1 MPNLDPYDA
10 SKVHK
15 SKVVIPCN
23 QDISIDRQSGIVLRD
38 LFKKLKRGVLD
49 TRKVP
54 DITFVGEEGIDA
66 DGLTKEFFTL
76 IISALASGKGGY
88 ILFEGEIDHLVP
100 VNSEAFYQS
109 GFFKYAGQLIGM
121 SVLHSNVGLV
131 GLSRALTT
139 YMVTQDL
146 GLASCHMSV
155 KDIPDYCTQQA
166 VTEVCSVMDQY
177 IFVIK
182 LYKA

>member
-1 MPNLDPYDA
+1 
-10 SKVHK
+10 
-15 SKVVIPCN
+15 
-23 QDISIDRQSGIVLRD
+23 
-38 LFKKLKRGVLD
+38 
-49 TRKVP
+49 
-54 DITFVGEEGIDA
+54 
-66 DGLTKEFFTL
+66 
-76 IISALASGKGGY
+76 
-88 ILFEGEIDHLVP
+88 
-100 VNSEAFYQS
+100 
-109 GFFKYAGQLIGM
+109 M

-155 KDIPDYCTQQA
+155 KDIPDYCTQQV

>member
-1 MPNLDPYDA
+1 MPNLDPYDS

-54 DITFVGEEGIDA
+54 DKTFVGEEGIDA

-76 IISALASGKGGY
+76 IMSALASGKGGY

-100 VNSEAFYQS
+100 VNSEEFYQS
-109 GFFKYAGQLIGM
+109 GFFK
-121 SVLHSNVGLV
+121 
-131 GLSRALTT
+131 
-139 YMVTQDL
+139 
-146 GLASCHMSV
+146 LASLLACQYS
-155 KDIPDYCTQQA
+155 T
-166 VTEVCSVMDQY
+166 VML
-177 IFVIK
+177 V
-182 LYKA
+182 L

>member
-1 MPNLDPYDA
+1 
-10 SKVHK
+10 
-15 SKVVIPCN
+15 
-23 QDISIDRQSGIVLRD
+23 
-38 LFKKLKRGVLD
+38 
-49 TRKVP
+49 
-54 DITFVGEEGIDA
+54 
-66 DGLTKEFFTL
+66 
-76 IISALASGKGGY
+76 
-88 ILFEGEIDHLVP
+88 
-100 VNSEAFYQS
+100 
-109 GFFKYAGQLIGM
+109 M

-166 VTEVCSVMDQY
+166 VTEVRSVMVQY

-182 LYKA
+182 LLQGITNQ